1 MKTGHSRDP
10 NTIASY
16 HPFSLQKKRKTSANF
31 LDANLIWVATKRR
44 DTSGLA
50 CLYRGGFDQKMHT
63 FRSVKGVCEEKDAR
77 DRSSLPDLHP
87 TCGVASCCSPVGITP
102 LKNKGHALF
111 SKSWA

>member
-77 DRSSLPDLHP
+77 DGSSLADLYA
-87 TCGVASCCSPVGITP
+87 TRRVAPCRWLVGITLP
-102 LKNKGHALF
+102 KNKGHALF